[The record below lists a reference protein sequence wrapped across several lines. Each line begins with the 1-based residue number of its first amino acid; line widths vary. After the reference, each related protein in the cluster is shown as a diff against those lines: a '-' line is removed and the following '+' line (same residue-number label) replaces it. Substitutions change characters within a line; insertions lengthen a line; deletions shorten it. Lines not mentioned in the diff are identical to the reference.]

1 MEKFS
6 EFARIA
12 EIEFSNIVLSTHNLG
27 HKLRIYLIDK
37 SFIDF
42 YFTTKT
48 KKLRFAIHW
57 ERYHLDKKIY
67 RLDNTPDK
75 KWQKI
80 KSFPL
85 HFHNGSYNK
94 VITPPFKIANIDNLK
109 NIFRRF
115 LKFIEKNISTIL

>member
-12 EIEFSNIVLSTHNLG
+12 EIEFSDIVLSAHFLDY
-27 HKLRIYLIDK
+27 KLRIYFIDK

-94 VITPPFKIANIDNLK
+94 VIKPPFKITKKDNLK
-109 NIFRRF
+109 NIFREF
-115 LKFIEKNISTIL
+115 LKFVRKYIQF